1 MVQEPCR
8 GRVPDPVHPA
18 GCSWVK
24 GRTRVRAAP
33 QPPAACRSA
42 PRRPRVST
50 SPRTTSSPAG
60 ALRLHSGG
68 EGARTSAQGRR
79 SPPSPTVPG
88 SRAPLTRGTGG
99 CAVVT
104 VRGCLGL
111 TTVPRLRE
119 RLLRVSHGPGSSL
132 VLDLSGV
139 TSCDA
144 LGLGLLVA
152 TARRAR
158 SLGGGLC
165 LLAPSPSA
173 AAALGAAGLTRLLHV
188 HSDLGTATGTV
199 FAAPA
204 PEFGKAA

>member
-1 MVQEPCR
+1 M
-8 GRVPDPVHPA
+8 
-18 GCSWVK
+18 
-24 GRTRVRAAP
+24 
-33 QPPAACRSA
+33 
-42 PRRPRVST
+42 ST
-50 SPRTTSSPAG
+50 SPRTTSLPAG
-60 ALRLHSGG
+60 ALRLHPGG
-68 EGARTSAQGRR
+68 QGARTSARGRR
-79 SPPSPTVPG
+79 SPPAPTVTG
-88 SRAPLTRGTGG
+88 SRPPPTHGTGG
-99 CAVVT
+99 RVVVT
-104 VRGCLGL
+104 VRGRLGL

-119 RLLRVSHGPGSSL
+119 RLLRVSHGPGSLL

-158 SLGGGLC
+158 SFGGGLC

-188 HSDLGTATGTV
+188 RSDLGTAAGTV
-199 FAAPA
+199 FAVPA

>member
-1 MVQEPCR
+1 M
-8 GRVPDPVHPA
+8 
-18 GCSWVK
+18 
-24 GRTRVRAAP
+24 
-33 QPPAACRSA
+33 
-42 PRRPRVST
+42 ST
-50 SPRTTSSPAG
+50 SPRTTSLPAG

-79 SPPSPTVPG
+79 SPPSSTVAG
-88 SRAPLTRGTGG
+88 SRAPLTHGTGG
-99 CAVVT
+99 CAVIT
-104 VRGCLGL
+104 VSGCLGL

-119 RLLRVSHGPGSSL
+119 RLRLVSHGPGNPL

-144 LGLGLLVA
+144 LGLGLLIA

-158 SLGGGLC
+158 AFGGGLC

-188 HSDLGTATGTV
+188 HSDLGTTAGAV
-199 FAAPA
+199 VAVPA
-204 PEFGKAA
+204 PEFGTAA